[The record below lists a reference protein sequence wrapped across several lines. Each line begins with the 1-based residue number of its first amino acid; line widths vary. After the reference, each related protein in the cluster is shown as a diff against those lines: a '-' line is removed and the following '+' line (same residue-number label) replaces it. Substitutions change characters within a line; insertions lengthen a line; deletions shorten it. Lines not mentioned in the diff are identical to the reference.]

1 MINVEYKSDKD
12 ILDVV
17 MTGRIQF
24 AQMKEY
30 CLNLLK
36 DLTTPKH
43 IRILEDASQ
52 AELLYDI
59 DDAERLGTI
68 LEAELDHR
76 FIVSH
81 ALIRR
86 NPLDTAYGIIRM
98 KTNTNDRYH
107 LKVFSTAENGRDW
120 LLRE

>member
-17 MTGRIQF
+17 LTGKIHF

-30 CLNLLK
+30 CLTLLRSIS
-36 DLTTPKH
+36 TPKH

-52 AELLYDI
+52 AELAYDI

-68 LEAELDHR
+68 LEAEFKKSFR
-76 FIVSH
+76 VSH

-86 NPLDTAYGIIRM
+86 NPIDTAYGIIRM
-98 KTNTNDRYH
+98 KTNTNDHYH
-107 LKVFSTAENGRDW
+107 LKVFSSVENGRNW
-120 LLRE
+120 LLKE